1 MNRLA
6 VVGLLLLALLA
17 SHAFAD
23 SHLVV
28 LEGSL
33 VQTTDYVYRLTL
45 EPEGRTLDANVALLD
60 PVDQPWYKVDILDQ
74 SFTAS
79 APWSSDWETADSNG
93 NRTAKFMWSNAPS
106 EVTLERHV
114 RATSEALYGP
124 IVLAD
129 PFPVE
134 KSSLP
139 WSVRSDLQ
147 QTDQA
152 QCNDSTIASFANGIT
167 AQSPTQLDA
176 VIRILSWIRSEVR
189 YACSA
194 ELCDPVYRVD
204 AVFTMQK
211 KMGNCVSYANLA
223 IAMLRAAG
231 IPAVDANGFVA
242 DRTESNASHAWIAA
256 YFPSYGWIE
265 FESADWMPAYRE
277 APLTFLMPQ
286 HLTMWLGAS
295 DLGVSRA
302 RFSEK
307 HEASFEILERPE
319 EKTHVEAYAKADQP
333 IAWVLTVKN
342 PVYEDS
348 WIDLAIERAPAGWT
362 AVLTE
367 TRVLILDGA
376 VSRSVDVL
384 ITVIPPTSARSGTT
398 EEVVVVGSLE
408 GTEIGRATFSITVP

>member
-1 MNRLA
+1 MKR
-6 VVGLLLLALLA
+6 VPFVGLLVLLIGCVA
-17 SHAFAD
+17 AFSD

-28 LEGSL
+28 LEGSFI
-33 VQTTDYVYRLTL
+33 QDTEYVYRLTL
-45 EPEGRTLDANVALLD
+45 EPDGRTLDANVALLD
-60 PVDQPWYKVDILDQ
+60 PVDQPWYRVDIFDQ
-74 SFTAS
+74 SFTAN
-79 APWSSDWETADSNG
+79 APWSSDWETTDSNG
-93 NRTAKFMWSNAPS
+93 NRTAKFMWSNAPA

-114 RATSEALYGP
+114 RATSEAVYGP
-124 IVLAD
+124 IALDD
-129 PFPVE
+129 PFPVD

-147 QTDQA
+147 PTDQA

-176 VIRILSWIRSEVR
+176 VVRILSWIRHEVR

-194 ELCDPVYRVD
+194 ELCDPVYRID

-242 DRTESNASHAWIAA
+242 DRAESNASHAWIAV
-256 YFPSYGWIE
+256 YFPSFGWIE

-286 HLTMWLGAS
+286 HITMWIDAS

-302 RFSEK
+302 RFSER
-307 HEASFEILERPE
+307 HEASFEIRERPE
-319 EKTHVEAYAKADQP
+319 EKTYVEAQTSAGKP
-333 IAWVLTVKN
+333 LAWVLTVKN

-348 WIDLAIERAPAGWT
+348 TIDLSIENVPTGWSG
-362 AVLTE
+362 VLTE

-376 VSRSVDVL
+376 ASRSVDVL
-384 ITVIPPTSARSGTT
+384 FTVIPAESARSGTT
-398 EEVVVVGSLE
+398 EEIIVVGSHK
-408 GTEIGRATFSITVP
+408 GDEIGRVTFSITVP